1 MDNRNKNK
9 QKILITDDSVSNRD
23 ILAGFLGND
32 YEIIEAADG
41 EEAVS
46 ILQQQCDEI
55 DLVLLDFVMPKMNGF
70 DVLELMNKRRWIDNI
85 PVIMIST
92 ENSPTNVSHAYEM
105 GVTDY
110 IQRPFDILVVQR
122 RVSNTLMLYGKQKRL
137 MGMVMDQIYENQK
150 SNSLMINILSHIVE
164 FRNGESGLHVLHI
177 STMTEILL
185 KRLIQKTDKYKLTS
199 SDISMISI
207 ASALHDIGKIAIP
220 EEVLNKPGRLTPEE
234 YDIIKTHSAIGAD
247 MLKSVPYQDEQLVK
261 TAYEICRWHHE
272 RYDGKGY
279 PDGLKGDEIPI
290 SAQIVSIADV
300 YDALTSERVYKKA
313 FTHEVAMQMILN
325 GECGSFSP
333 FLLECLEDC
342 AEEIQTELNS
352 AAGDSRDRQ
361 KEAQDI
367 AEEILTQGEIT
378 SAEQMKDALEY
389 EKVKYQ
395 FFCSV
400 SRDVLFEY
408 TRLPSILTIPAGA
421 ESIGLPPTI
430 VNPAEN
436 QELSEI
442 FDYQTIKQIIKLLY
456 DSTPEEPV
464 VEMDCKLM
472 VDGRMQDYHLIC
484 HVNWSQEERPKF
496 KGVIGK
502 AVKM

>member
-1 MDNRNKNK
+1 MEYKNK
-9 QKILITDDSVSNRD
+9 QKILITDDSESNRD
-23 ILAGFLGND
+23 ILSEFLGND

-46 ILQQQCDEI
+46 ILQQQCEEI

-70 DVLELMNKRRWIDNI
+70 DVLELMNKRHWTDNI
-85 PVIMIST
+85 PVIMISA
-92 ENSPTNVSHAYEM
+92 ENSPAKISHAYEM

-122 RVSNTLMLYGKQKRL
+122 RVSNTLMLYGKQKKL
-137 MGMVMDQIYENQK
+137 MGMVLDQIYEKQK

-313 FTHEVAMQMILN
+313 FTHEVAMQMIMN

-333 FLLECLEDC
+333 FLLECLKEC
-342 AEEIQTELNS
+342 AEEIQTELHS
-352 AAGDSRDRQ
+352 IAGISRNHQ

-367 AEEILTQGEIT
+367 AEEILVQGEIT
-378 SAEQMKDALEY
+378 SAEQMKDAIEY
-389 EKVKYQ
+389 EKVKNQ

-400 SRDVLFEY
+400 SEDILFEY
-408 TRLPSILTIPAGA
+408 TRIPSILTIFAGA
-421 ESIGLPPTI
+421 ESIGLPPAI
-430 VNPAEN
+430 VNPSKN
-436 QELSEI
+436 SELAQVV
-442 FDYQTIKQIIKLLY
+442 DYQVIKQLLILFF

-464 VEMDCKLM
+464 VEMDCKLK
-472 VDGRMQDYHLIC
+472 VNGQKQDYHMIFRI
-484 HVNWSQEERPKF
+484 NWSRDERPKF

-502 AVKM
+502 IVKL